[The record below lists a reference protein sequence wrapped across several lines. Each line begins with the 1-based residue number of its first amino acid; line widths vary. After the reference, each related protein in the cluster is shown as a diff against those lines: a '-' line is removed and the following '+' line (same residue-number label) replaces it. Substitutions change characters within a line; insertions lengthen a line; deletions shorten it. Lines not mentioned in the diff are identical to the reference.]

1 LTQALEREVEYQLKC
16 FHSEDCM
23 EGIRAF
29 QEKRPP
35 KFEGR

>member
-1 LTQALEREVEYQLKC
+1 LARRMRNEVFRSADFQ
-16 FHSEDCM
+16 

-35 KFEGR
+35 RWSSIG

>member
-1 LTQALEREVEYQLKC
+1 MRNEVFRSADFQ
-16 FHSEDCM
+16 

-35 KFEGR
+35 KWTSAG